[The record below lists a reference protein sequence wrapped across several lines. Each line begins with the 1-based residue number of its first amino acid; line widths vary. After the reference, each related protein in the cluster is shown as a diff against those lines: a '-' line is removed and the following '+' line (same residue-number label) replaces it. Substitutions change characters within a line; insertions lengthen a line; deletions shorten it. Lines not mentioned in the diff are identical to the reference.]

1 MTDYWSTFAKF
12 GNPNFSHDTFNWNTF
27 DQKKILSLGDTIIN
41 INVAE
46 FSINH
51 NCDNFWLFNQ

>member
-12 GNPNFSHDTFNWNTF
+12 GNPNLLNDTVSWNTF
-27 DQKKILSLGDTIIN
+27 DQKKILSLGNTITN
-41 INVAE
+41 MHVTE
-46 FSINH
+46 YSTNH